1 MGIQD
6 QNLQLEAEEKI
17 EEAKYFLELLARIET
32 QTQSLTKRA
41 LEVEATYLTSAL
53 MSACASALYQVQG
66 EVKRRVRE
74 NRKNKKITNSSR
86 KKAEKEVD
94 GAVEQFKADHPEV
107 KLRNISVHKRSVPT
121 EQQSRDGWGES
132 WGEPW
137 GGRIEFCFSDP
148 PQEPVIET
156 FNNCIR
162 DLEELVKEWRGKLKA
177 LIQT

>member
-32 QTQSLTKRA
+32 QAQSLTKRA
-41 LEVEATYLTSAL
+41 LELEATYLTSAL
-53 MSACASALYQVQG
+53 MSACASALSQVEG
-66 EVKRRVRE
+66 EVKRRVR
-74 NRKNKKITNSSR
+74 KNKKITSDSK
-86 KKAEKEVD
+86 KKAEKEVH
-94 GAVEQFKADHPEV
+94 GAVEKFKVDRPEV
-107 KLRNISVHKRSVPT
+107 KKLRDVSVHECSVPT
-121 EQQSRDGWGES
+121 EQQSRGGWGES

-137 GGRIEFCFSDP
+137 GGRTEFCFSDP

-156 FNNCIR
+156 FSNCIR
-162 DLEELVKEWRGKLKA
+162 DLEQLVREWRGKLKA